1 MTDASGQILKSEMTT
16 QRPLAAIVLAAGKG
30 TRMKSDL
37 PKVMHAI
44 GGKPMVRHVLDAAA
58 SLGAERIV
66 VVVGPGMELLT
77 HHVAP
82 LPTVIQTEQRGTADA
97 VRAAIPAL
105 EGFSGD
111 VLVLYGDVPLV
122 RAESLARLRAARA
135 EGIGLV
141 IYGMRAPPSSA
152 SGPNAYGRLVL
163 GPDGTLDR
171 IVEFLDAN
179 QDERA
184 LPLCNSGIL
193 LADGAR
199 LGDWLA
205 RVKNDNAKGEFYLTD
220 IVALARQDGLKVAV
234 VEGSHDE
241 VAGVNS
247 RAELAVAEATFQ
259 SFMRESAMADGVTLS
274 DPSSVWFSAD
284 VKLGRDVIVH
294 PHVVFGPGV
303 TVGDGVEI
311 KSFSHLEGAT
321 VERGAVIGPFARLR
335 PGTQVG
341 EQAHVGNFVELKNT
355 VLGKGA
361 KANHLTYLGDATVG
375 AGSNIGAGT
384 ITCNYDGFGK
394 YRTVIGENAFI
405 GSNSSLVAPVKI
417 GNGAYVGSSSVI
429 TKDVPDDALAIAR
442 GRQSNKE
449 GWAAGFRAR
458 MAHLV
463 KKKG

>member
-1 MTDASGQILKSEMTT
+1 MTN

-44 GGKPMVRHVLDAAA
+44 GGRSMVRHVLEAAV
-58 SLGAERIV
+58 SLGAERTV
-66 VVVGPGMELLT
+66 VVVGPGMEMLT

-82 LPTVIQTEQRGTADA
+82 VPTTIQTEQRGTADA
-97 VRAAIPAL
+97 VRAAMPAL
-105 EGFSGD
+105 AGFTGD

-122 RAESLARLRAARA
+122 RAESLAKLRAARTDGV
-135 EGIGLV
+135 GIV
-141 IYGMRAPPSSA
+141 VFGMRAPT
-152 SGPNAYGRLVL
+152 PNAYGRLVQAA
-163 GPDGTLDR
+163 DGTLDR

-179 QDERA
+179 DEERA

-205 RVKNDNAKGEFYLTD
+205 RVKNDNAKSEFYLTD
-220 IVALARQDGLKVAV
+220 IVGLARQDGLKVAV
-234 VEGSHDE
+234 VEGSNDE

-247 RAELAVAEATFQ
+247 RAELAVAEETFQ
-259 SFMRESAMADGVTLS
+259 RFMRESAMADGVTLT
-274 DPSSVWFSAD
+274 DPGSVWFSANT
-284 VKLGRDVIVH
+284 KLGRDVIVH
-294 PHVVFGPGV
+294 PHVVFGPDV
-303 TVGDGVEI
+303 TVGDKVEI
-311 KSFSHLEGAT
+311 KSFSHLEGCT
-321 VERGAVIGPFARLR
+321 VERGAIIGPFARLR
-335 PGTQVG
+335 PGAQVG
-341 EQAHVGNFVELKNT
+341 EDAHVGNFVELKNT

-394 YRTVIGENAFI
+394 YKTEIGAGAFI

-429 TKDVPDDALAIAR
+429 TRDVPDDALAIGR

-449 GWAAGFRAR
+449 GWAASFRER